1 MVDFRDE
8 EFSDDDLDKLPQDTF
23 IELENKA
30 IQYTQAQAQARLN
43 AVSTSDYG
51 DDLEDDDLKDAIV
64 IDRSSST
71 QAIIQ
76 SLQKNKTNVAELQ
89 KDAVLQI
96 SQSSHRQE
104 PNLSLRTNKSGHL
117 SKSQVSASQDGS
129 LSQTKDNRSLS
140 IPTQIAY
147 LQRQIEE
154 LTRERNSLK
163 LNLFSKT
170 GEIAIVRSKQ
180 DKIIKDYEQQ
190 LHVIQKLNAEKLEQ
204 QQKELELARE
214 SEKNATIDRDFIKR
228 DLAEESE
235 RVRRLNREKER
246 EREANIIS
254 QSTPKKRK
262 NLPHRDGFNDNE
274 IRCLFSSKSSP
285 SSSRKERFNSPSR
298 KQKNKAIQ
306 SPLDS
311 LGITS
316 FEDLLERD
324 KSHNPVKSYGKTS
337 LILKVNNDHC
347 DFIGAILDHRVDEK
361 HLRSIQ
367 EFGKY
372 ALPSAPHN
380 TLQTLILAKV
390 SELCAKK
397 SLVDLPLSVCE
408 TLLDIWSNC
417 LEEDYLKPIY
427 LLIDLLTLALE
438 LKTTSLA
445 PQLVDK
451 LLPTTQRTADFI
463 AIPRF
468 QSRLTEKFDKDIN
481 LSACISLLYLVSLGC
496 MDNPQ
501 YITRFWQFMRWDF
514 VLVMLSTNQLPTDYD
529 LTLRLISTS
538 AMKNS
543 FGALPGGEKQH
554 LQTGWIID
562 RLTYPLNEHPC
573 KPMSAD
579 KFESKSLNQV
589 RLNILQLMVR
599 ISKSPYASKALA
611 THPHAI
617 GRLIC
622 LISNE
627 IDALYDFFSENR
639 YSTDIINVA
648 MRLLYH
654 LMITHSSIIDVQRS
668 LAYIHGGSQK
678 YLLSLSRL
686 NFLEEDMVL
695 ESGIDSEIS
704 GFALELL
711 ELFVTPEEGDAIQS
725 AFSN

>member
-8 EFSDDDLDKLPQDTF
+8 DFSDDDLDKLPQDTF

-30 IQYTQAQAQARLN
+30 IQYTQAQTQARLN

-51 DDLEDDDLKDAIV
+51 DDLEDDDLNDAVV
-64 IDRSSST
+64 IDRSSGT
-71 QAIIQ
+71 QVIIR
-76 SLQKNKTNVAELQ
+76 SLHQNKTNIVELQ
-89 KDAVLQI
+89 KDAGVKI

-104 PNLSLRTNKSGHL
+104 PNLSLRTNKSGHIS

-129 LSQTKDNRSLS
+129 LSQPKDNRPHSRS
-140 IPTQIAY
+140 TQIAN

-154 LTRERNSLK
+154 LTKERDSLK

-170 GEIAIVRSKQ
+170 GEIAIVR
-180 DKIIKDYEQQ
+180 
-190 LHVIQKLNAEKLEQ
+190 N
-204 QQKELELARE
+204 
-214 SEKNATIDRDFIKR
+214 FIKR

-246 EREANIIS
+246 EREANLITL
-254 QSTPKKRK
+254 STPKKRK
-262 NLPHRDGFNDNE
+262 NLPHRDGFDDKE
-274 IRCLFSSKSSP
+274 IKCLFSSKSSP
-285 SSSRKERFNSPSR
+285 SSSRKGRFGSPSR
-298 KQKNKAIQ
+298 KQKNKATQ
-306 SPLDS
+306 SPFDS
-311 LGITS
+311 SNINS
-316 FEDLLERD
+316 IENPLEQD
-324 KSHNPVKSYGKTS
+324 VDHNSVKSYRKTS
-337 LILKVNNDHC
+337 PGLNINNDHC
-347 DFIGAILDHRVDEK
+347 DFIGAILDHRVDEN

-380 TLQTLILAKV
+380 TIQTLILAKV

-397 SLVDLPLSVCE
+397 SSIDLPLSLCE
-408 TLLDIWSNC
+408 TFLNIWSNC

-438 LKTTSLA
+438 LKTTYLA
-445 PQLVDK
+445 PQVVDK
-451 LLPTTQRTADFI
+451 LLPTAQRTADFI

-468 QSRLTEKFDKDIN
+468 QSRPTDKYDRDIN

-501 YITRFWQFMRWDF
+501 HITRFWQFMRWDF
-514 VLVMLSTNQLPTDYD
+514 VLVMLSTNQLPNDYD

-573 KPMSAD
+573 KPMSAE
-579 KFESKSLNQV
+579 KFESKSLSEV
-589 RLNILQLMVR
+589 RLKILQLMVR

-622 LISNE
+622 LVSDE
-627 IDALYDFFSENR
+627 IDALYDFYSENK
-639 YSTDIINVA
+639 YSTDIINIA

-654 LMITHSSIIDVQRS
+654 LMINYISIVDVQRS
-668 LAYIHGGSQK
+668 LTYIHGGSQK

-695 ESGIDSEIS
+695 ESGIDPEIS